1 MFSSDFIDSQ
11 LTYIHSEP
19 YTFSRGISK
28 LYIHFQQIISR
39 SITSNTYSVG
49 VARHIQVLAY
59 IRIFTVVLFILINL
73 WESIKAKIY
82 PSENISLRAF
92 LNNVVAILYKKQ
104 LLFIYSLKIR
114 SRPNRA
120 TFTD

>member
-19 YTFSRGISK
+19 YTFSQGISK

-39 SITSNTYSVG
+39 SITSITFSVS

-59 IRIFTVVLFILINL
+59 SIRIFTVVLFILIKL
-73 WESIKAKIY
+73 WESIKVKIY
-82 PSENISLRAF
+82 SSE
-92 LNNVVAILYKKQ
+92 NNVVAILYKKQ

-114 SRPNRA
+114 SRPNR
-120 TFTD
+120 TD